1 MISKIQALQTFMK
14 GGRVLRQNELA
25 LLDLF
30 LYTAPIPESVAA
42 LDQQVLELVN
52 QYSVFARGED
62 YKMYCSFLHIFG
74 GGYEAKY
81 YSYMWAE
88 RLEADVF
95 QKIKEA

>member
-1 MISKIQALQTFMK
+1 MK
-14 GGRVLRQNELA
+14 ANRVLRQNELA

-30 LYTAPIPESVAA
+30 LYRAPIPESVAA

-52 QYSVFARGED
+52 QYSLFLRGED